1 MTRSRWW
8 PGILPLAAPLALAAQ
23 SGDSSGNA
31 VKLSGYVTSSYVSAS
46 RPTGRAIV
54 GRLYDRFHDQVMLNA
69 ARISLEKAVATDKLE
84 AGFRVDAL
92 FGQNAP
98 QIWSNGLHLGDQG
111 DLPQAFVTLNV
122 PTGSGNY
129 VQFKAGKMW
138 TLLDVEV
145 IDDVLNP
152 NYSHGYQFIYLTNFT
167 NTGLGVDA
175 KLSAKVDAE
184 LRLINGWDV
193 VEAIHNGKSFMG
205 RLGVTP
211 SDQAALAFLAYYGPE
226 QPGNAGNKRYGG
238 EFIGTFKP
246 ASAAT
251 LNAQFDAGGEQGI
264 GSGGGDAKW
273 WGAGLWGAFDV
284 DPKLT
289 LALRGDY
296 MDDRDGVRTSGAFGF
311 PVVPSRRLGSGT
323 VTLNVK
329 SWPHALVRPELR
341 VEHSNRDD
349 FGNAGGLSP
358 TQVTV
363 GLAVSYLF

>member
-1 MTRSRWW
+1 
-8 PGILPLAAPLALAAQ
+8 
-23 SGDSSGNA
+23 
-31 VKLSGYVTSSYVSAS
+31 VKLSGYVTSSYVYAS
-46 RPTGRAIV
+46 KPTGRAIV
-54 GRLYDRFHDQVMLNA
+54 GGLYDRLQDQVMLNA
-69 ARISLEKAVATDKLE
+69 ARISLERPVATGKFE

-111 DLPQAFVTLNV
+111 DLPQAFVTLNI
-122 PTGSGNY
+122 PTGHGNY

-145 IDDVLNP
+145 IDEGLNP
-152 NYSHGYQFIYLTNFT
+152 NFSHGYQFIYLTNVT

-175 KLSAKVDAE
+175 KLSAKVDAQ
-184 LRLINGWDV
+184 LRVINGWDV
-193 VEAIHNGKSFMG
+193 VEAIHNAKWFMG
-205 RLGVTP
+205 RVGVTP
-211 SDQAALAFLAYYGPE
+211 SDQAALAFFGYYGPE
-226 QPGNAGNKRYGG
+226 QPGNVRNKRYGG

-246 ASAAT
+246 ASTAT
-251 LNAQFDAGGEQGI
+251 VYAQLDAGGEQGI
-264 GSGGGDAKW
+264 GPGGGDAKW

-289 LALRGDY
+289 LALRGDF
-296 MDDRDGVRTSGAFGF
+296 MDDRDGVRTSGVFGF
-311 PVVPSRRLGSGT
+311 PVAPSRRIGSGT

-329 SWPHALVRPELR
+329 SWAHALVRPELR

-349 FGNAGGLSP
+349 FGNAGALSA

>member
-1 MTRSRWW
+1 MSASARLASV
-8 PGILPLAAPLALAAQ
+8 LSLAAPLALAAQ
-23 SGDSSGNA
+23 SADSSGNA
-31 VKLSGYVTSSYVSAS
+31 VKLSGYVTSSYVYAS
-46 RPTGRAIV
+46 KPTGRSIV
-54 GRLYDRFHDQVMLNA
+54 GRLYDRFHDQAMLNA
-69 ARISLEKAVATDKLE
+69 ARVSLEKPVTTDKFD

-122 PTGSGNY
+122 PTGGGNY
-129 VQFKAGKMW
+129 VQLKAGKMW

-145 IDDVLNP
+145 IDEVLNP
-152 NYSHGYQFIYLTNFT
+152 NFSHGYQFIYLTNFT

-175 KLSAKVDAE
+175 KFSAKVDAE
-184 LRLINGWDV
+184 FRLINGWDV

-211 SDQAALAFLAYYGPE
+211 SDQAALALFGYYGPE
-226 QPGNAGNKRYGG
+226 QPGNVRNKRYGA
-238 EFIGTFKP
+238 ELIGTLKP

-251 LNAQFDAGGEQGI
+251 LYAQFDAGGEQGI
-264 GSGGGDAKW
+264 GSGGGDARW

-284 DPKLT
+284 DSKLT

-296 MDDRDGVRTSGAFGF
+296 MDDRDGVRTSGVFGF
-311 PVVPSRRLGSGT
+311 PVVPNRRIGSGT

-329 SWPHALVRPELR
+329 SWPHALVRPEVR

-349 FGNAGGLSP
+349 FGNPGGLGP

>member
-1 MTRSRWW
+1 
-8 PGILPLAAPLALAAQ
+8 
-23 SGDSSGNA
+23 

-46 RPTGRAIV
+46 KPTGRAIV

-69 ARISLEKAVATDKLE
+69 ARVTLEKPVATDKFD

-98 QIWSNGLHLGDQG
+98 PIWSNGLHLGDQG

-122 PTGSGNY
+122 PTGHGNY

-145 IDDVLNP
+145 IDEVLNP

-226 QPGNAGNKRYGG
+226 QPVNAPNMRYGG

-251 LNAQFDAGGEQGI
+251 LNVQFDAGGEQGI
-264 GSGGGDAKW
+264 GAGGGDAKW
-273 WGAGLWGAFDV
+273 WGCEVVGMRSGGGRGCGGRSMSIRSSRWPCAATTWTTATVCGR
-284 DPKLT
+284 
-289 LALRGDY
+289 LAC
-296 MDDRDGVRTSGAFGF
+296 SGSPSF
-311 PVVPSRRLGSGT
+311 P
-323 VTLNVK
+323 
-329 SWPHALVRPELR
+329 
-341 VEHSNRDD
+341 
-349 FGNAGGLSP
+349 AGGS
-358 TQVTV
+358 
-363 GLAVSYLF
+363 AAAR